1 MTTIRQP
8 VGSVLGHVDH
18 GKTKLLDKI
27 RGTAVGDR
35 EAGAITQHIGA
46 TEVPIERIYEMC
58 GPIIG
63 AKRFTVPGLL
73 FIDTPGHQAFTSLR
87 ARGGSLADI
96 AVLVID
102 IREGLMPQTIESIRI
117 LRQYKTPFVIVL
129 NKIDTIEGWNSVED
143 RPFVLAE
150 KEQSDHTR
158 QVFEE
163 HMYNVISQ
171 LSENGVFADRYDRI
185 EDFTK
190 AVALI
195 PVSAKTGEGI
205 PDLMLMLIGLAQ
217 RFLESRL
224 ANEEGPGK
232 GTILEV
238 KEVKGL
244 GQTLD
249 MILYSGTLKTGAT
262 VAIGTR
268 GAPLVTR
275 VKAILKPKPLDEIRD
290 PRDRFDSVKELHAAA
305 GVKIA
310 VQDAEGVI
318 AGAPIRVVKNAKD
331 PAVSEIKEET
341 SIKIETED
349 RGITIKADAIG
360 SLEALAYEAKAAGI
374 PIRKYGIGEITR
386 RDVLESSYGND
397 THHVILGFNVPV
409 SKDAEAEIATH
420 SIKVMTN
427 EIVYALIDDYKLWLE
442 ESSKQSDSD
451 KRLAYTFPAKI
462 AILPDHVFRVSKP
475 AVVGVRVLAGRI
487 RVGEGLID
495 TDGRACGEIKSV
507 RADDGTVLKEAVQGD
522 EVSVAIDGVTVGRQV
537 NEGSVLYTDMI
548 ESGFKEVQKSD
559 LTDDEKLA
567 LSDIAAIKRR
577 AEPFWGM

>member
-1 MTTIRQP
+1 MAIRQP
-8 VGSVLGHVDH
+8 VVSVLGHVDH
-18 GKTKLLDKI
+18 GKTKLLDRI

-46 TEVPIERIYEMC
+46 TEVPIDRIYEMC
-58 GPIIG
+58 GSIIG
-63 AKRFTVPGLL
+63 SKKFTVPGLL

-87 ARGGSLADI
+87 ARGGSLADL

-102 IREGLMPQTIESIRI
+102 IREGLMPQTIESIHI
-117 LRQYKTPFVIVL
+117 LRQYKTPFVIAL
-129 NKIDTIEGWNSVED
+129 NKVDTIEGWNSTAD
-143 RPFVLAE
+143 RPFVLSE
-150 KEQSDHTR
+150 KDQQAHTKE
-158 QVFEE
+158 VFEQ
-163 HMYNVISQ
+163 HMYEIISQ
-171 LSENGVFADRYDRI
+171 LSSNGVFADRYDRI
-185 EDFTK
+185 DDFTK

-195 PVSAKTGEGI
+195 PISAKTGEGV

-217 RFLESRL
+217 RFLETRL
-224 ANEEGPGK
+224 TKEEGPGK
-232 GTILEV
+232 GTVLEV

-268 GAPLVTR
+268 GVPLVTR
-275 VKAILKPKPLDEIRD
+275 IKAILKPKPLDEIRD
-290 PRDRFDSVKELHAAA
+290 PRDRFDNVKELHAAA

-310 VQDAEGVI
+310 VQDATGVI

-331 PAVSEIKEET
+331 PSIQEITEET
-341 SIKIETED
+341 SIKIETEEK
-349 RGITIKADAIG
+349 GITIKADAIG

-397 THHVILGFNVPV
+397 THHVILGFNVST

-427 EIVYALIDDYKLWLE
+427 NIVYALIDDYKLWLD
-442 ESSKQSDSD
+442 ESTRQNESD
-451 KRLAYTFPAKI
+451 KRVEFAFPAKI
-462 AILPDHVFRVSKP
+462 TILPDHIFRVNKP

-487 RVGEGLID
+487 RVGENLID
-495 TDGRACGEIKSV
+495 REGKDCGTIKSV
-507 RADDGTVLKEAVQGD
+507 RDDDGNVLKEGVQGD
-522 EVSVAIDGVTVGRQV
+522 EVSVAIEGVTVGRQI
-537 NEGSVLYTDMI
+537 NENDVLYVDMI
-548 ESGFKEVQKSD
+548 ESGYKEVQKVE

-567 LSDIAAIKRR
+567 LSDTVAIKRR
-577 AEPFWGM
+577 TEPFWGM

>member
-1 MTTIRQP
+1 MAIRQP
-8 VGSVLGHVDH
+8 VVSVLGHVDH
-18 GKTKLLDKI
+18 GKTKLLDRI

-46 TEVPIERIYEMC
+46 TEVPIGRIYEMC
-58 GPIIG
+58 GSIIG
-63 AKRFTVPGLL
+63 SKKFTVPGLL

-87 ARGGSLADI
+87 ARGGSLADL

-102 IREGLMPQTIESIRI
+102 IREGLMPQTIESIHI
-117 LRQYKTPFVIVL
+117 LRQYKTPFVIAL
-129 NKIDTIEGWNSVED
+129 NKVDTIEGWNSTAD
-143 RPFVLAE
+143 RPFVLSE
-150 KEQSDHTR
+150 KDQQAHTKAAFEQHT
-158 QVFEE
+158 
-163 HMYNVISQ
+163 YDIISQ
-171 LSENGVFADRYDRI
+171 LSGNGVFADRYDRI
-185 EDFTK
+185 DDFTK

-195 PVSAKTGEGI
+195 PISAKTGEGV

-217 RFLESRL
+217 RFLETRL
-224 ANEEGPGK
+224 TKEEGPGK
-232 GTILEV
+232 GTVLEV

-275 VKAILKPKPLDEIRD
+275 IKAILKPKPLDEIRD
-290 PRDRFDSVKELHAAA
+290 PRDRFDNVKELHAAA

-310 VQDAEGVI
+310 VQDATGVI

-331 PAVSEIKEET
+331 PSIQEITEET
-341 SIKIETED
+341 SIKIETEEK
-349 RGITIKADAIG
+349 GITIKADAIG

-397 THHVILGFNVPV
+397 THHVILGFNVST

-427 EIVYALIDDYKLWLE
+427 NIVYALIDDYKLWLD
-442 ESSKQSDSD
+442 ESTRQNESD
-451 KRLAYTFPAKI
+451 KRVEFAFPAKI
-462 AILPDHVFRVSKP
+462 TILPDHIFRVNKP

-487 RVGEGLID
+487 RVGENLID
-495 TDGRACGEIKSV
+495 REGKDCGTIKSV
-507 RADDGTVLKEAVQGD
+507 RDDDGNVLKEGVQGD
-522 EVSVAIDGVTVGRQV
+522 EVSVAIEGVTVGRQI
-537 NEGSVLYTDMI
+537 NENDVLYVDMI
-548 ESGFKEVQKSD
+548 ESGYKEVQKVE

-567 LSDIAAIKRR
+567 LSDTVAIKRR
-577 AEPFWGM
+577 TEPFWGM

>member
-1 MTTIRQP
+1 MAIRQP
-8 VGSVLGHVDH
+8 VVSVLGHVDH
-18 GKTKLLDKI
+18 GKTNLLDRI

-46 TEVPIERIYEMC
+46 TEVPIGRIYEMC
-58 GPIIG
+58 GSIIG
-63 AKRFTVPGLL
+63 SKKFTVPGLL

-87 ARGGSLADI
+87 ARGGSLADL

-102 IREGLMPQTIESIRI
+102 IREGLMPQTIESIHI
-117 LRQYKTPFVIVL
+117 LRQYKTPFVIAL
-129 NKIDTIEGWNSVED
+129 NKVDTIEGWNSTAD
-143 RPFVLAE
+143 RPFVLSE
-150 KEQSDHTR
+150 KDQQAHTKG
-158 QVFEE
+158 VFEQ
-163 HMYNVISQ
+163 HMYEIISQ
-171 LSENGVFADRYDRI
+171 LSSNGVFADRYDRI
-185 EDFTK
+185 DDFTK

-195 PVSAKTGEGI
+195 PISAKTGEGV

-217 RFLESRL
+217 RFLETRL
-224 ANEEGPGK
+224 TKEEGPGK
-232 GTILEV
+232 GTVLEV

-275 VKAILKPKPLDEIRD
+275 IKAILKPKPLDEIRD
-290 PRDRFDSVKELHAAA
+290 PRDRFDNVKELHAAA

-310 VQDAEGVI
+310 VQDATGVI

-331 PAVSEIKEET
+331 PSIQEITEET
-341 SIKIETED
+341 SIKIETEEK
-349 RGITIKADAIG
+349 GITIKADAIG

-397 THHVILGFNVPV
+397 THHVILGFNVST

-427 EIVYALIDDYKLWLE
+427 NIVYALIDDYKLWLD
-442 ESSKQSDSD
+442 ESTRQNESD
-451 KRLAYTFPAKI
+451 KRVEFAFPAKI
-462 AILPDHVFRVSKP
+462 TILPDHIFRVNKP

-487 RVGEGLID
+487 RVGENLID
-495 TDGRACGEIKSV
+495 REGKDCGTIKSV
-507 RADDGTVLKEAVQGD
+507 RDDDGNVLKEGVQGD
-522 EVSVAIDGVTVGRQV
+522 EVSVAIEGVTVGRQI
-537 NEGSVLYTDMI
+537 NENDVLYVDMI
-548 ESGFKEVQKSD
+548 ESGYKEVQKVE

-567 LSDIAAIKRR
+567 LSDTVAIKRR
-577 AEPFWGM
+577 TEPFWGM

>member
-1 MTTIRQP
+1 MAIRQP
-8 VGSVLGHVDH
+8 VVSVLGHVDH
-18 GKTKLLDKI
+18 GKTKLLDRI

-46 TEVPIERIYEMC
+46 TEVPIGRIYEMC
-58 GPIIG
+58 GSIIG
-63 AKRFTVPGLL
+63 SKKFTVPGLL

-87 ARGGSLADI
+87 ARGGSLADL

-102 IREGLMPQTIESIRI
+102 IREGLMPQTIESIHI
-117 LRQYKTPFVIVL
+117 LRQYKTPFVIAL
-129 NKIDTIEGWNSVED
+129 NKVDTIEGWNSTAD
-143 RPFVLAE
+143 RPFVLSE
-150 KEQSDHTR
+150 KDQQAHTKE
-158 QVFEE
+158 VFEQ
-163 HMYNVISQ
+163 HMYEIISQ
-171 LSENGVFADRYDRI
+171 LSGNGVFADRYDRI
-185 EDFTK
+185 DDFTK

-195 PVSAKTGEGI
+195 PISAKTGEGV

-217 RFLESRL
+217 RFLETRL
-224 ANEEGPGK
+224 TKEEGPGK
-232 GTILEV
+232 GTVLEV

-275 VKAILKPKPLDEIRD
+275 IKAILKPKPLDEIRD
-290 PRDRFDSVKELHAAA
+290 PRDRFDNVKELHAAA

-310 VQDAEGVI
+310 VQDATGVI

-331 PAVSEIKEET
+331 PSIQEITEET
-341 SIKIETED
+341 SIKIETEEK
-349 RGITIKADAIG
+349 GITIKADAIG

-397 THHVILGFNVPV
+397 THHVILGFNVST

-427 EIVYALIDDYKLWLE
+427 NIVYALIDDYKLWLD
-442 ESSKQSDSD
+442 ESTRQNESDQ
-451 KRLAYTFPAKI
+451 RVEFAFPAKI
-462 AILPDHVFRVSKP
+462 TILPDHIFRVNKP

-487 RVGEGLID
+487 RVGENLID
-495 TDGRACGEIKSV
+495 REGKDCGTIKSV
-507 RADDGTVLKEAVQGD
+507 RDDDGNVLKEGVQGD
-522 EVSVAIDGVTVGRQV
+522 EVSVAIEGVTVGRQI
-537 NEGSVLYTDMI
+537 NENDVLYVDMI
-548 ESGFKEVQKSD
+548 ESGYKEVQKVE

-567 LSDIAAIKRR
+567 LSDTVAIKRR
-577 AEPFWGM
+577 TEPFWGM

>member
-1 MTTIRQP
+1 MAIRQP
-8 VGSVLGHVDH
+8 VVSVLGHVDH
-18 GKTKLLDKI
+18 GKTKLLDRI

-35 EAGAITQHIGA
+35 EAGAITEHIGA
-46 TEVPIERIYEMC
+46 TEVPIGRIYEMC
-58 GPIIG
+58 GSIIG
-63 AKRFTVPGLL
+63 SKKFTVPGLL

-87 ARGGSLADI
+87 ARGGSLADL

-102 IREGLMPQTIESIRI
+102 IREGLMPQTIESIHI
-117 LRQYKTPFVIVL
+117 LRQYKTPFVIAL
-129 NKIDTIEGWNSVED
+129 NKVDTIEGWNSTAD
-143 RPFVLAE
+143 RPFVLSE
-150 KEQSDHTR
+150 KDQQAHTKE
-158 QVFEE
+158 VFEQ
-163 HMYNVISQ
+163 HMYEIISQ
-171 LSENGVFADRYDRI
+171 LSSNGVFADRYDRI
-185 EDFTK
+185 DDFTK

-195 PVSAKTGEGI
+195 PISAKTGEGV

-217 RFLESRL
+217 RFLETRL
-224 ANEEGPGK
+224 TKEEGPGK
-232 GTILEV
+232 GTVLEV

-275 VKAILKPKPLDEIRD
+275 IKAILKPKPLDEIRD
-290 PRDRFDSVKELHAAA
+290 PRDRFDNVKELHAAA

-310 VQDAEGVI
+310 VQDATGVI

-331 PAVSEIKEET
+331 PSIQEITEET
-341 SIKIETED
+341 SIKIETEEK
-349 RGITIKADAIG
+349 GITIKADAIG

-397 THHVILGFNVPV
+397 THHVILGFNVST

-427 EIVYALIDDYKLWLE
+427 NIVYALIDDYKLWLD
-442 ESSKQSDSD
+442 ESTRQNESD
-451 KRLAYTFPAKI
+451 KRVEFAFPAKI
-462 AILPDHVFRVSKP
+462 TILPDHIFRVNKP

-487 RVGEGLID
+487 RVGENLID
-495 TDGRACGEIKSV
+495 REGKDCGTIKSV
-507 RADDGTVLKEAVQGD
+507 RDDDGNVLKEGVQGD
-522 EVSVAIDGVTVGRQV
+522 EVSVAIEGVTVGRQI
-537 NEGSVLYTDMI
+537 NENDVLYVDMI
-548 ESGFKEVQKSD
+548 ESGYKEVQKVE

-567 LSDIAAIKRR
+567 LSDTVAIKRR
-577 AEPFWGM
+577 TEPFWGM

>member
-1 MTTIRQP
+1 MAIRQP
-8 VGSVLGHVDH
+8 VVSVLGHVDH
-18 GKTKLLDKI
+18 GKTKLLDRI

-46 TEVPIERIYEMC
+46 TEVPIGRIYEMC
-58 GPIIG
+58 GSIIG
-63 AKRFTVPGLL
+63 SKKFTVPGLL

-87 ARGGSLADI
+87 ARGGSLADL

-102 IREGLMPQTIESIRI
+102 IREGLMPQTIESIHI
-117 LRQYKTPFVIVL
+117 LRQYKTPFVIAL
-129 NKIDTIEGWNSVED
+129 NKVDTIEGWNSTAD
-143 RPFVLAE
+143 RPFVLSE
-150 KEQSDHTR
+150 KDQQAHTKE
-158 QVFEE
+158 VFEQ
-163 HMYNVISQ
+163 HMYDIISQ
-171 LSENGVFADRYDRI
+171 LSSNGVFADRYDRI
-185 EDFTK
+185 DDFTK

-195 PVSAKTGEGI
+195 PISAKTGEGV

-217 RFLESRL
+217 RFLETRL
-224 ANEEGPGK
+224 TKEEGPGK
-232 GTILEV
+232 GTVLEV

-275 VKAILKPKPLDEIRD
+275 IKAILKPKPLDEIRD
-290 PRDRFDSVKELHAAA
+290 PRDRFDNVKELHAAA

-310 VQDAEGVI
+310 VQDATGVI

-331 PAVSEIKEET
+331 PSIQEITEET
-341 SIKIETED
+341 SIKIETEEK
-349 RGITIKADAIG
+349 GITIKADAIG

-397 THHVILGFNVPV
+397 THHVILGFNVST

-427 EIVYALIDDYKLWLE
+427 NIVYALIDDYKLWLD
-442 ESSKQSDSD
+442 ESTRQNESD
-451 KRLAYTFPAKI
+451 KRVEFAFPAKI
-462 AILPDHVFRVSKP
+462 TILPDHIFRVNKP

-487 RVGEGLID
+487 RVGENLID
-495 TDGRACGEIKSV
+495 REGKDCGTIKSV
-507 RADDGTVLKEAVQGD
+507 RDDDGNVLKEGVQGD
-522 EVSVAIDGVTVGRQV
+522 EVSVAIEGVTVGRQI
-537 NEGSVLYTDMI
+537 NENDVLYVDMI
-548 ESGFKEVQKSD
+548 ESGYKEVQKVE

-567 LSDIAAIKRR
+567 LSDTVAIKRR
-577 AEPFWGM
+577 TEPFWGM

>member
-1 MTTIRQP
+1 MAIRQP
-8 VGSVLGHVDH
+8 VVSVLGHVDH
-18 GKTKLLDKI
+18 GKTKLLDRI

-46 TEVPIERIYEMC
+46 TEVPIGRIYEMC
-58 GPIIG
+58 GSIIG
-63 AKRFTVPGLL
+63 SKKFTVPGLL

-87 ARGGSLADI
+87 ARGGSLADL

-102 IREGLMPQTIESIRI
+102 IREGLMPQTIESIHI
-117 LRQYKTPFVIVL
+117 LRQYKTPFVIAL
-129 NKIDTIEGWNSVED
+129 NKVDTIEGWNSTAD
-143 RPFVLAE
+143 RPFVLSE
-150 KEQSDHTR
+150 KDQQAHTKE
-158 QVFEE
+158 VFEQ
-163 HMYNVISQ
+163 HMYEIISQ
-171 LSENGVFADRYDRI
+171 LSSNGVFADRYDRI
-185 EDFTK
+185 DDFTK

-195 PVSAKTGEGI
+195 PISAKTGEGV

-217 RFLESRL
+217 RFLETRL
-224 ANEEGPGK
+224 TKEEGPGK
-232 GTILEV
+232 GTVLEV

-275 VKAILKPKPLDEIRD
+275 IKAILKPKPLDEIRD
-290 PRDRFDSVKELHAAA
+290 PRDRFDNVKELHAAA

-310 VQDAEGVI
+310 VQDATGVI

-331 PAVSEIKEET
+331 PSIQEITEET
-341 SIKIETED
+341 SIKIETEEK
-349 RGITIKADAIG
+349 GITIKADAIG

-397 THHVILGFNVPV
+397 THHVILGFNVST

-427 EIVYALIDDYKLWLE
+427 NIVYALIDDYKLWLD
-442 ESSKQSDSD
+442 ESTRQNESD
-451 KRLAYTFPAKI
+451 KRVEFAFPAKI
-462 AILPDHVFRVSKP
+462 TILPDHIFRVNKP

-487 RVGEGLID
+487 RVGENLID
-495 TDGRACGEIKSV
+495 REGKDCGTIKSV
-507 RADDGTVLKEAVQGD
+507 RDDDGNVLKEGVQGD
-522 EVSVAIDGVTVGRQV
+522 EVSVAIEGVTVGRQI
-537 NEGSVLYTDMI
+537 NENDVLYVDMI
-548 ESGFKEVQKSD
+548 ESGYKEVQKVE

-567 LSDIAAIKRR
+567 LSDTVAIKRR
-577 AEPFWGM
+577 TEPFWGM

>member
-1 MTTIRQP
+1 MAIRQP
-8 VGSVLGHVDH
+8 VVSVLGHVDH
-18 GKTKLLDKI
+18 GKTKLLDRI

-46 TEVPIERIYEMC
+46 TEVPIDRIYEMC
-58 GPIIG
+58 GSIIG
-63 AKRFTVPGLL
+63 SKKFTVPGLL

-87 ARGGSLADI
+87 ARGGSLADL

-102 IREGLMPQTIESIRI
+102 IREGLMPQTIESIHI
-117 LRQYKTPFVIVL
+117 LRQYKTPFVIAL
-129 NKIDTIEGWNSVED
+129 NKVDTIEGWNSTAD
-143 RPFVLAE
+143 RPFVLSE
-150 KEQSDHTR
+150 KDQQAHTKE
-158 QVFEE
+158 VFEQ
-163 HMYNVISQ
+163 HMYEIISQ
-171 LSENGVFADRYDRI
+171 LSGNGVFADRYDRI
-185 EDFTK
+185 DDFTK

-195 PVSAKTGEGI
+195 PISAKTGEGV

-217 RFLESRL
+217 RFLETRL
-224 ANEEGPGK
+224 TKEEGPGK
-232 GTILEV
+232 GTVLEV

-275 VKAILKPKPLDEIRD
+275 IKAILKPKPLDEIRD
-290 PRDRFDSVKELHAAA
+290 PRDRFDNVKELHAAA

-310 VQDAEGVI
+310 VQDATGVI

-331 PAVSEIKEET
+331 PSIQEITEET
-341 SIKIETED
+341 SIKIETEEK
-349 RGITIKADAIG
+349 GITIKADAIG

-397 THHVILGFNVPV
+397 THHVILGFNVST

-427 EIVYALIDDYKLWLE
+427 NIVYALIDDYKLWLD
-442 ESSKQSDSD
+442 ESTRQNESD
-451 KRLAYTFPAKI
+451 KRVEFAFPAKI
-462 AILPDHVFRVSKP
+462 TILPDHIFRVNKP

-487 RVGEGLID
+487 RVGENLID
-495 TDGRACGEIKSV
+495 REGKDCGTIKSV
-507 RADDGTVLKEAVQGD
+507 RDDDGNVLKEGVQGD
-522 EVSVAIDGVTVGRQV
+522 KVSVAIEGVTVGRQI
-537 NEGSVLYTDMI
+537 NENDVLYVDMI
-548 ESGFKEVQKSD
+548 ESGYKEVQKVE

-567 LSDIAAIKRR
+567 LSDTVAIKRR
-577 AEPFWGM
+577 TEPFWGM

>member
-1 MTTIRQP
+1 MAIRQP
-8 VGSVLGHVDH
+8 VVSVLGHVDH
-18 GKTKLLDKI
+18 GKTKLLDRI

-46 TEVPIERIYEMC
+46 TEVPIDRIYEMC
-58 GPIIG
+58 GSIIG
-63 AKRFTVPGLL
+63 SKKFTVPGLL

-87 ARGGSLADI
+87 ARGGSLADL

-102 IREGLMPQTIESIRI
+102 IREGLMPQTIESIHI
-117 LRQYKTPFVIVL
+117 LRQYKTPFVIAL
-129 NKIDTIEGWNSVED
+129 NKVDTIEGWNSTAD
-143 RPFVLAE
+143 RPFVLSE
-150 KEQSDHTR
+150 KDQQAHTKE
-158 QVFEE
+158 VFEQ
-163 HMYNVISQ
+163 HMYEIISQ
-171 LSENGVFADRYDRI
+171 LSSNGVFADRYDRI
-185 EDFTK
+185 DDFTK

-195 PVSAKTGEGI
+195 PISAKTGEGV

-217 RFLESRL
+217 RFLETRL
-224 ANEEGPGK
+224 TKEEGPGK
-232 GTILEV
+232 GTVLEV

-275 VKAILKPKPLDEIRD
+275 IKAILKPKPLDEIRD
-290 PRDRFDSVKELHAAA
+290 PRDRFDNVKELHAAA

-310 VQDAEGVI
+310 VQDATGVI
-318 AGAPIRVVKNAKD
+318 AGAPIRVKNAKD
-331 PAVSEIKEET
+331 PSIQEITEET
-341 SIKIETED
+341 SIKIETEEK
-349 RGITIKADAIG
+349 GITIKADAIG

-397 THHVILGFNVPV
+397 THHVILGFNVST

-427 EIVYALIDDYKLWLE
+427 NIVYALIDDYKLWLD
-442 ESSKQSDSD
+442 ESTRQNESD
-451 KRLAYTFPAKI
+451 KRVEFAFPAKI
-462 AILPDHVFRVSKP
+462 TILPDHIFRVNKP

-487 RVGEGLID
+487 RVGENLID
-495 TDGRACGEIKSV
+495 REGKDCGTIKSV
-507 RADDGTVLKEAVQGD
+507 RDDDGNVLKEGVQGD
-522 EVSVAIDGVTVGRQV
+522 EVSVAIEGVTVGRQI
-537 NEGSVLYTDMI
+537 NENDVLYVDMI
-548 ESGFKEVQKSD
+548 ESGYKEVQKVE

-567 LSDIAAIKRR
+567 LSDTVAIKRR
-577 AEPFWGM
+577 TEPFWGM

>member
-1 MTTIRQP
+1 MAIRQP
-8 VGSVLGHVDH
+8 VVSVLGHVDH
-18 GKTKLLDKI
+18 GKTKLLDRI

-46 TEVPIERIYEMC
+46 TEVPIGRIYEMC
-58 GPIIG
+58 GSIIG
-63 AKRFTVPGLL
+63 SKKFTVPGLL

-87 ARGGSLADI
+87 ARGGSLADL

-102 IREGLMPQTIESIRI
+102 IREGLMPQTIESIHI
-117 LRQYKTPFVIVL
+117 LRQYKTPFVIAL
-129 NKIDTIEGWNSVED
+129 NKVDTIEGWNSTAD
-143 RPFVLAE
+143 RPFVLSE
-150 KEQSDHTR
+150 KDQQAHTKE
-158 QVFEE
+158 VFEQ
-163 HMYNVISQ
+163 HMYEIISQ
-171 LSENGVFADRYDRI
+171 LSSNGVFADRYDRI
-185 EDFTK
+185 DDFTK

-195 PVSAKTGEGI
+195 PISAKTGEGV

-217 RFLESRL
+217 RFLETRL
-224 ANEEGPGK
+224 TKEEGPGK
-232 GTILEV
+232 GTVLEV

-275 VKAILKPKPLDEIRD
+275 IKAILKPKPLDEIRD
-290 PRDRFDSVKELHAAA
+290 PRDRFDNVKELHAAA

-310 VQDAEGVI
+310 VQDATGVI

-331 PAVSEIKEET
+331 PSIQEITEET
-341 SIKIETED
+341 SIKIETEEK
-349 RGITIKADAIG
+349 GITIKADAIG

-397 THHVILGFNVPV
+397 THHVILGFNVST

-427 EIVYALIDDYKLWLE
+427 NIVYALIDDYKLWLD
-442 ESSKQSDSD
+442 ESTRQNESD
-451 KRLAYTFPAKI
+451 KRVEFAFPAKI
-462 AILPDHVFRVSKP
+462 TILPDHIFRVNKP

-487 RVGEGLID
+487 RVGENLID
-495 TDGRACGEIKSV
+495 REGKDCGTIKSV
-507 RADDGTVLKEAVQGD
+507 RDDDGNVLKEGVQGD
-522 EVSVAIDGVTVGRQV
+522 EVSVAIEGVTVGRQI
-537 NEGSVLYTDMI
+537 NENDVLYVDMI
-548 ESGFKEVQKSD
+548 ESGYKEVQKVE

-567 LSDIAAIKRR
+567 LSDTVAIKRR
-577 AEPFWGM
+577 TEPFCGM

>member
-1 MTTIRQP
+1 MAIRQP
-8 VGSVLGHVDH
+8 VVSVLGHVDH
-18 GKTKLLDKI
+18 GKTKLLDRI

-46 TEVPIERIYEMC
+46 TEVPIDRIYEMC

-63 AKRFTVPGLL
+63 GKKFTVPGLL

-87 ARGGSLADI
+87 ARGGSLADL

-102 IREGLMPQTIESIRI
+102 IREGLMPQTIESIHI
-117 LRQYKTPFVIVL
+117 LRQYKTPFVIAL
-129 NKIDTIEGWNSVED
+129 NKVDTVEGWNSSDD
-143 RPFVLAE
+143 RAFVLSE
-150 KEQSDHTR
+150 REQQDHTR
-158 QVFEE
+158 QVFEQ
-163 HMYNVISQ
+163 HMYEIISQ
-171 LSENGVFADRYDRI
+171 LSSNGVFADRYDRI
-185 EDFTK
+185 DDFTK

-195 PVSAKTGEGI
+195 PISAKTGEGV

-217 RFLESRL
+217 RFLETRL
-224 ANEEGPGK
+224 TKEEGPGK
-232 GTILEV
+232 GTVLEV

-268 GAPLVTR
+268 GAPIVTR
-275 VKAILKPKPLDEIRD
+275 IKAILKPKPLDEIRD
-290 PRDRFDSVKELHAAA
+290 PRDRFDNVKELHAAA

-310 VQDAEGVI
+310 VQDATGVI

-331 PAVSEIKEET
+331 PAVGEISEET

-349 RGITIKADAIG
+349 KGITIKADAIG

-386 RDVLESSYGND
+386 RDILESSYGND
-397 THHVILGFNVPV
+397 THHVILGFNVAV

-420 SIKVMTN
+420 SIRVMTN
-427 EIVYALIDDYKLWLE
+427 NIVYALIDDYKLWLE
-442 ESSKQSDSD
+442 ESTRQNESD
-451 KRLAYTFPAKI
+451 KRLEFAFPAKI
-462 AILPDHVFRVSKP
+462 TILPDHIFRVNKP

-487 RVGEGLID
+487 RIGENLID
-495 TDGRACGEIKSV
+495 REGKDCGTIKSV
-507 RADDGTVLKEAVQGD
+507 RDDDGTVLKEGVQGE
-522 EVSVAIDGVTVGRQV
+522 EVSVAIDGVTVGRQI
-537 NEGSVLYTDMI
+537 NENDVLYVDMI
-548 ESGFKEVQKSD
+548 ESGYKEVQKVD
-559 LTDDEKLA
+559 LTDDERLA
-567 LSDIAAIKRR
+567 LSDTVAIKRR
-577 AEPFWGM
+577 SEPFWGM

>member
-1 MTTIRQP
+1 MAIRQP
-8 VGSVLGHVDH
+8 VVSVLGHVDH
-18 GKTKLLDKI
+18 GKTKLLDRI

-46 TEVPIERIYEMC
+46 TEVPIGRIYEMC
-58 GPIIG
+58 GSIIG
-63 AKRFTVPGLL
+63 SKKFTVPGLL

-87 ARGGSLADI
+87 ARGGSLADL

-102 IREGLMPQTIESIRI
+102 IREGLMPQTIESIHI
-117 LRQYKTPFVIVL
+117 LRQYKTPFVIAL
-129 NKIDTIEGWNSVED
+129 NKVDTIEGWNSTAD
-143 RPFVLAE
+143 RPFVLSE
-150 KEQSDHTR
+150 KDQQAHTKE
-158 QVFEE
+158 VFEQ
-163 HMYNVISQ
+163 HMYEIISQ
-171 LSENGVFADRYDRI
+171 LSGNGVFADRYDRI
-185 EDFTK
+185 DDFTK

-195 PVSAKTGEGI
+195 PISAKTGEGV

-217 RFLESRL
+217 RFLETRL
-224 ANEEGPGK
+224 TKEEGPGK
-232 GTILEV
+232 GTVLEV

-244 GQTLD
+244 GQSLGL
-249 MILYSGTLKTGAT
+249 ILYSGTLKTGAT

-275 VKAILKPKPLDEIRD
+275 IKAILKPKPLDEIRD
-290 PRDRFDSVKELHAAA
+290 PRDRFDNVKELHAAA

-310 VQDAEGVI
+310 VQDATGVI

-331 PAVSEIKEET
+331 PSIQEITEET
-341 SIKIETED
+341 SIKIETEEK
-349 RGITIKADAIG
+349 GITIKADAIG

-397 THHVILGFNVPV
+397 THHVILGFNVST

-427 EIVYALIDDYKLWLE
+427 NIVYALIDDYKLWLD
-442 ESSKQSDSD
+442 ESTRQNESD
-451 KRLAYTFPAKI
+451 KRVEFAFPAKI
-462 AILPDHVFRVSKP
+462 TILPDHIFRVNKP

-487 RVGEGLID
+487 RVGENLID
-495 TDGRACGEIKSV
+495 REGKDCGTIKSV
-507 RADDGTVLKEAVQGD
+507 RDDDGNVLKEGVQGD
-522 EVSVAIDGVTVGRQV
+522 EVSVAIEGVTVGRQI
-537 NEGSVLYTDMI
+537 NENDVLYVDMI
-548 ESGFKEVQKSD
+548 ESGYKEVQKVE

-567 LSDIAAIKRR
+567 LSDTVAIKRR
-577 AEPFWGM
+577 TEPFWGT

>member
-1 MTTIRQP
+1 MAIRQP
-8 VGSVLGHVDH
+8 VVSVLGHVDH
-18 GKTKLLDKI
+18 GKTKLLDRI

-46 TEVPIERIYEMC
+46 TEVPIGRIYEMC
-58 GPIIG
+58 GSIIG
-63 AKRFTVPGLL
+63 SKKFTVPGLL

-87 ARGGSLADI
+87 ARGGSLADL

-102 IREGLMPQTIESIRI
+102 IREGLMPQTIESIHI
-117 LRQYKTPFVIVL
+117 LRQYKTPFVIAL
-129 NKIDTIEGWNSVED
+129 NKVDTIEGWNSTAD
-143 RPFVLAE
+143 RPFVLSE
-150 KEQSDHTR
+150 KDQQAHTKE
-158 QVFEE
+158 VFEQ
-163 HMYNVISQ
+163 HMYEIISQ
-171 LSENGVFADRYDRI
+171 LSGNGVFADRYDRI
-185 EDFTK
+185 DDFTK

-195 PVSAKTGEGI
+195 PISAKTGEGV

-217 RFLESRL
+217 RFLETRL
-224 ANEEGPGK
+224 TKEEGPGK
-232 GTILEV
+232 GTVLEV

-249 MILYSGTLKTGAT
+249 MILCSGTLKTGAT

-275 VKAILKPKPLDEIRD
+275 IKAILKPKPLDEIRD
-290 PRDRFDSVKELHAAA
+290 PRDRFDNVKELHAAA

-310 VQDAEGVI
+310 VQDATGVI

-331 PAVSEIKEET
+331 PSIQEITEET
-341 SIKIETED
+341 SIKIETEEK
-349 RGITIKADAIG
+349 GITIKADAIG

-397 THHVILGFNVPV
+397 THHVILGFNVST

-427 EIVYALIDDYKLWLE
+427 NIVYALIDDYKLWLD
-442 ESSKQSDSD
+442 ESTRQNESD
-451 KRLAYTFPAKI
+451 KRVEFAFPAKI
-462 AILPDHVFRVSKP
+462 TILPDHIFRVNKP

-487 RVGEGLID
+487 RVGENLID
-495 TDGRACGEIKSV
+495 REGKDCGTIKSV
-507 RADDGTVLKEAVQGD
+507 RDDDGNVLKEGVQGD
-522 EVSVAIDGVTVGRQV
+522 EVSVAIEGVTVGRQI
-537 NEGSVLYTDMI
+537 NENDVLYVDMI
-548 ESGFKEVQKSD
+548 ESGYKEVQKVE

-567 LSDIAAIKRR
+567 LSDTVAIKRR
-577 AEPFWGM
+577 TEPFWGM

>member
-1 MTTIRQP
+1 MAIRQP
-8 VGSVLGHVDH
+8 VVSVLGHVDH
-18 GKTKLLDKI
+18 GKTKLLDRI

-46 TEVPIERIYEMC
+46 TEVPIDRIYEMC
-58 GPIIG
+58 GSIIG
-63 AKRFTVPGLL
+63 RKKFTVPGLL

-87 ARGGSLADI
+87 ARGGSLADL

-102 IREGLMPQTIESIRI
+102 IREGLMPQTIESIHI
-117 LRQYKTPFVIVL
+117 LRQYKTPFVIAL
-129 NKIDTIEGWNSVED
+129 NKVDTIEGWNSTAD
-143 RPFVLAE
+143 RPFVLSE
-150 KEQSDHTR
+150 KDQQAHTKE
-158 QVFEE
+158 VFEQ
-163 HMYNVISQ
+163 HMYEIISQ
-171 LSENGVFADRYDRI
+171 LSGNGVFADRYDRI
-185 EDFTK
+185 DDFTK

-195 PVSAKTGEGI
+195 PISAKTGEGV

-217 RFLESRL
+217 RFLETRL
-224 ANEEGPGK
+224 TKEEGPGK
-232 GTILEV
+232 GTVLEV
-238 KEVKGL
+238 QEVKGL

-249 MILYSGTLKTGAT
+249 MIVYSGTLKTGAT

-275 VKAILKPKPLDEIRD
+275 IKAILKPKPLDEIRD
-290 PRDRFDSVKELHAAA
+290 PRDRFDNVKELHAAA

-310 VQDAEGVI
+310 VQDATGVI

-331 PAVSEIKEET
+331 PSIQEITEET
-341 SIKIETED
+341 SIKIETEEK
-349 RGITIKADAIG
+349 GITIKADAIG

-397 THHVILGFNVPV
+397 THHVILGFNVST

-427 EIVYALIDDYKLWLE
+427 NIVYALIDDYKLWLD
-442 ESSKQSDSD
+442 ESTRQNESD
-451 KRLAYTFPAKI
+451 KRVEFAFPAKI
-462 AILPDHVFRVSKP
+462 TILPDHIFRVNKP

-487 RVGEGLID
+487 RVGENLID
-495 TDGRACGEIKSV
+495 REGKDCGTIKSV
-507 RADDGTVLKEAVQGD
+507 RDDDGNVLKEGVQGD
-522 EVSVAIDGVTVGRQV
+522 EVSVAIEGVTVGRQI
-537 NEGSVLYTDMI
+537 NENDVLYVDMI
-548 ESGFKEVQKSD
+548 ESGYKEVQKVE

-567 LSDIAAIKRR
+567 LSDTVAIKRR
-577 AEPFWGM
+577 TEPFWGM

>member
-1 MTTIRQP
+1 MAIRQP
-8 VGSVLGHVDH
+8 VVSVLGHVDH
-18 GKTKLLDKI
+18 GKTKLLDRI

-46 TEVPIERIYEMC
+46 TEVPIDRIYEMC
-58 GPIIG
+58 GSIIG
-63 AKRFTVPGLL
+63 SKKFTVPGLL

-87 ARGGSLADI
+87 ARGGSLADL
-96 AVLVID
+96 AVLGVD
-102 IREGLMPQTIESIRI
+102 IREGLRPQTIESIHI
-117 LRQYKTPFVIVL
+117 LRQYKTPFGIAL
-129 NKIDTIEGWNSVED
+129 NKGDTIEGWNSTAD
-143 RPFVLAE
+143 RPFVLSE
-150 KEQSDHTR
+150 KDQQAHTKE
-158 QVFEE
+158 VFEQ
-163 HMYNVISQ
+163 HMYEIISQ
-171 LSENGVFADRYDRI
+171 LSGNGVFADRYDRI
-185 EDFTK
+185 DDFTK

-195 PVSAKTGEGI
+195 PISAKTGEGV

-217 RFLESRL
+217 RFLETRL
-224 ANEEGPGK
+224 TKEEGPGK
-232 GTILEV
+232 GTVLEV

-275 VKAILKPKPLDEIRD
+275 IKAILKPKPLDEIRD
-290 PRDRFDSVKELHAAA
+290 PRDRFDNVKELHAAA

-310 VQDAEGVI
+310 VQDATGVI

-331 PAVSEIKEET
+331 PSIQEITEET
-341 SIKIETED
+341 SIKIETEEK
-349 RGITIKADAIG
+349 GITIKADAIG

-397 THHVILGFNVPV
+397 THHVILGFNVST

-427 EIVYALIDDYKLWLE
+427 NIVYALIDDYKLWLD
-442 ESSKQSDSD
+442 ESTRQNESD
-451 KRLAYTFPAKI
+451 KRVEFAFPAKI
-462 AILPDHVFRVSKP
+462 TILPDHIFRVNKP

-487 RVGEGLID
+487 RVGENLID
-495 TDGRACGEIKSV
+495 REGKDCGTIKSV
-507 RADDGTVLKEAVQGD
+507 RDDDGNVLKEGVQGD
-522 EVSVAIDGVTVGRQV
+522 EVSVAIEGVTVGRQI
-537 NEGSVLYTDMI
+537 NENDVLYVDMI
-548 ESGFKEVQKSD
+548 ESGYKEVQKVE

-567 LSDIAAIKRR
+567 LSDTVAIKRR
-577 AEPFWGM
+577 TEPFWGM

>member
-1 MTTIRQP
+1 MAIRQP
-8 VGSVLGHVDH
+8 VVSVLGHVDH
-18 GKTKLLDKI
+18 GKTKLLDRI

-46 TEVPIERIYEMC
+46 TEVPIGRIYEMC
-58 GPIIG
+58 GSIIG
-63 AKRFTVPGLL
+63 SKKFTVPGLL

-87 ARGGSLADI
+87 ARGGSLADL

-102 IREGLMPQTIESIRI
+102 IREGLMPQTIESIHI
-117 LRQYKTPFVIVL
+117 LRQYKTPFVIAL
-129 NKIDTIEGWNSVED
+129 NKVDTIEGWNSTAD
-143 RPFVLAE
+143 RPFVLSE
-150 KEQSDHTR
+150 KDQQAHTKE
-158 QVFEE
+158 VFEQ
-163 HMYNVISQ
+163 HMYEISSQ
-171 LSENGVFADRYDRI
+171 LSSNGVFADRYDRI
-185 EDFTK
+185 DDFTK

-195 PVSAKTGEGI
+195 PISAKTGEGV

-217 RFLESRL
+217 RFLETRL
-224 ANEEGPGK
+224 TKEEGPGK
-232 GTILEV
+232 GTVLEV

-275 VKAILKPKPLDEIRD
+275 IKAILKPKPLDEIRD
-290 PRDRFDSVKELHAAA
+290 PRDRFDNVKELHAAA

-310 VQDAEGVI
+310 VQDATGVI

-331 PAVSEIKEET
+331 PSIQEITEET
-341 SIKIETED
+341 SIKIETEEK
-349 RGITIKADAIG
+349 GITIKADAIG

-397 THHVILGFNVPV
+397 THHVILGFNVST

-427 EIVYALIDDYKLWLE
+427 NIVYALIDDYKLWLD
-442 ESSKQSDSD
+442 ESTRQNESD
-451 KRLAYTFPAKI
+451 KRVEFAFPAKI
-462 AILPDHVFRVSKP
+462 TILPDHIFRVNKP

-487 RVGEGLID
+487 RVGENLID
-495 TDGRACGEIKSV
+495 REGKDCGTIKSV
-507 RADDGTVLKEAVQGD
+507 RDDDGNVLKEGVQGD
-522 EVSVAIDGVTVGRQV
+522 EVSVAIEGVTVGRQI
-537 NEGSVLYTDMI
+537 NENDVLYVDMI
-548 ESGFKEVQKSD
+548 ESGYKEVQKVE

-567 LSDIAAIKRR
+567 LSDTVAIKRR
-577 AEPFWGM
+577 TEPFWGM

>member
-1 MTTIRQP
+1 MAIRQP
-8 VGSVLGHVDH
+8 VVSVLGHVDH
-18 GKTKLLDKI
+18 GKTKLLDRI

-46 TEVPIERIYEMC
+46 TEVPIDRIYEMC
-58 GPIIG
+58 GSIIG
-63 AKRFTVPGLL
+63 SKKFTVPGLL

-87 ARGGSLADI
+87 ARGGSLADL

-102 IREGLMPQTIESIRI
+102 IREGLMPQTIESIHI
-117 LRQYKTPFVIVL
+117 LRQSKTPFVIAL
-129 NKIDTIEGWNSVED
+129 NKVDTIEGWNSTAD
-143 RPFVLAE
+143 RPFVLSE
-150 KEQSDHTR
+150 KDQQAHTKE
-158 QVFEE
+158 VFEQ
-163 HMYNVISQ
+163 HMYEIISQ
-171 LSENGVFADRYDRI
+171 LSGNGVFADRYDRI
-185 EDFTK
+185 DDFTK

-195 PVSAKTGEGI
+195 PISAKTGEGV

-217 RFLESRL
+217 RFLETRL
-224 ANEEGPGK
+224 TKEEGPGK
-232 GTILEV
+232 GTVLEV

-275 VKAILKPKPLDEIRD
+275 IKAILKPKPLDEIRD
-290 PRDRFDSVKELHAAA
+290 PRDRFDNVKELHAAA

-310 VQDAEGVI
+310 VQDATGVI

-331 PAVSEIKEET
+331 PSIQEITEET
-341 SIKIETED
+341 SIKIETEEK
-349 RGITIKADAIG
+349 GITIKADAIG

-397 THHVILGFNVPV
+397 THHVILGFNVST

-427 EIVYALIDDYKLWLE
+427 SIVYALIDDYKLWLD
-442 ESSKQSDSD
+442 ESTRQNESD
-451 KRLAYTFPAKI
+451 KRVEFAFPAKI
-462 AILPDHVFRVSKP
+462 TILPDHIFRVNKP

-487 RVGEGLID
+487 RVGENLID
-495 TDGRACGEIKSV
+495 REGKDCGTIKSV
-507 RADDGTVLKEAVQGD
+507 RDDDGNVLKEGVQGD
-522 EVSVAIDGVTVGRQV
+522 EVSVAIEGVTVGRQI
-537 NEGSVLYTDMI
+537 NENDVLYVDMI
-548 ESGFKEVQKSD
+548 ESGYKEVQKVE

-567 LSDIAAIKRR
+567 LSDTVAIKRR
-577 AEPFWGM
+577 TEPFWGM

>member
-1 MTTIRQP
+1 MAIRQP
-8 VGSVLGHVDH
+8 VVSVLGHVDH
-18 GKTKLLDKI
+18 GKTKLLDRI

-46 TEVPIERIYEMC
+46 TEVPIGRIYEMC
-58 GPIIG
+58 GSIIG
-63 AKRFTVPGLL
+63 SKKFTVPGLL

-87 ARGGSLADI
+87 ARGGSLADL

-102 IREGLMPQTIESIRI
+102 IREGLMPQTIESIHI
-117 LRQYKTPFVIVL
+117 LMQYKTPFVIAL
-129 NKIDTIEGWNSVED
+129 NKVDTIEGWNSTAD
-143 RPFVLAE
+143 RPFVLSE
-150 KEQSDHTR
+150 KDQQAHTKE
-158 QVFEE
+158 VFEQ
-163 HMYNVISQ
+163 HMYEIISQ
-171 LSENGVFADRYDRI
+171 LSSNGVFADRYDRI
-185 EDFTK
+185 DDFTK

-195 PVSAKTGEGI
+195 PISAKTGEGV

-217 RFLESRL
+217 RFLETRL
-224 ANEEGPGK
+224 TKEEGPGK
-232 GTILEV
+232 GTVLEV

-275 VKAILKPKPLDEIRD
+275 IKAILKPKPLDEIRD
-290 PRDRFDSVKELHAAA
+290 PRDRFDNVKELHAAA

-310 VQDAEGVI
+310 VQDATGVI

-331 PAVSEIKEET
+331 PSIQEITEET
-341 SIKIETED
+341 SIKIETEEK
-349 RGITIKADAIG
+349 GITIKADAIG

-397 THHVILGFNVPV
+397 THHVILGFNVST

-427 EIVYALIDDYKLWLE
+427 NIVYALIDDYKLWLD
-442 ESSKQSDSD
+442 ESTRQNESD
-451 KRLAYTFPAKI
+451 KRVEFAFPAKI
-462 AILPDHVFRVSKP
+462 TILPDHIFRVNKP

-487 RVGEGLID
+487 RVGENLID
-495 TDGRACGEIKSV
+495 REGKDCGTIKSV
-507 RADDGTVLKEAVQGD
+507 RDDDGNVLKEGVQGD
-522 EVSVAIDGVTVGRQV
+522 EVSVAIEGVTVGRQI
-537 NEGSVLYTDMI
+537 NENDVLYVDMI
-548 ESGFKEVQKSD
+548 ESGYKEVQKVE

-567 LSDIAAIKRR
+567 LSDTVAIKRR
-577 AEPFWGM
+577 TEPFWGM

>member
-1 MTTIRQP
+1 MAIRQP
-8 VGSVLGHVDH
+8 VVSVLGHVDH
-18 GKTKLLDKI
+18 GKTKLLDRI

-46 TEVPIERIYEMC
+46 TEVPIGRIYEMC
-58 GPIIG
+58 GSIIG
-63 AKRFTVPGLL
+63 SKKFTVPGLL

-87 ARGGSLADI
+87 ARGGSLADL

-102 IREGLMPQTIESIRI
+102 IREGLMPQTIESIHI
-117 LRQYKTPFVIVL
+117 LRQYKTPFVIAL
-129 NKIDTIEGWNSVED
+129 NKVDTIEGWNSTAD
-143 RPFVLAE
+143 RPFVLSE
-150 KEQSDHTR
+150 KDQQAHTKG
-158 QVFEE
+158 VFEQ
-163 HMYNVISQ
+163 HMYEIISQ
-171 LSENGVFADRYDRI
+171 LSSNGVFADRYDRI
-185 EDFTK
+185 DDFTK

-195 PVSAKTGEGI
+195 PISAKTGEGV

-217 RFLESRL
+217 RFLETRL
-224 ANEEGPGK
+224 TKEEGPGK
-232 GTILEV
+232 GTVLEV

-275 VKAILKPKPLDEIRD
+275 IKAILKPKPLDEIRD
-290 PRDRFDSVKELHAAA
+290 PRDRFDNVKELHAAA

-310 VQDAEGVI
+310 VQDATGVI

-331 PAVSEIKEET
+331 PSIQEITEET
-341 SIKIETED
+341 SIKIETEEK
-349 RGITIKADAIG
+349 GITIKADAIG

-397 THHVILGFNVPV
+397 THHVILGFNVST

-427 EIVYALIDDYKLWLE
+427 NIVYALIDDYKLWLD
-442 ESSKQSDSD
+442 ESTRQNESD
-451 KRLAYTFPAKI
+451 KRVEFAFPAKI
-462 AILPDHVFRVSKP
+462 TILPDHIFRVNKP

-487 RVGEGLID
+487 RVGENLID
-495 TDGRACGEIKSV
+495 REGKDCGTIKSV
-507 RADDGTVLKEAVQGD
+507 RDDDGNVLKEGVQGD
-522 EVSVAIDGVTVGRQV
+522 EVSVAIEGVTVGRQI
-537 NEGSVLYTDMI
+537 NENDVLYVDMI
-548 ESGFKEVQKSD
+548 ESGYKEVQKVE

-567 LSDIAAIKRR
+567 LSDTVAIKRR
-577 AEPFWGM
+577 TEPFWGM